1 MDFLPILLPW
11 SLDTAPLM
19 AVIMFC
25 GTLYRKYDSDIYDTK
40 KTLLLVF
47 IIIYLLLLPFCDN
60 INISV
65 REYGSSVITYLLSAL
80 IGCILLVNLSKSL
93 QETVIGRGLQQ
104 IGIHSL
110 TIFSLE
116 IPFILIGKQ
125 LAEIILPEITY
136 LQTAIITSS
145 IQLIITLVGGLL
157 LSIQLHR
164 NEKLRKIVY

>member
-1 MDFLPILLPW
+1 MLG
-11 SLDTAPLM
+11 M
-19 AVIMFC
+19 AEN
-25 GTLYRKYDSDIYDTK
+25 YKYDSES
-40 KTLLLVF
+40 F
-47 IIIYLLLLPFCDN
+47 RN

-80 IGCILLVNLSKSL
+80 TGSIILINLSKSL
-93 QETVIGRGLQQ
+93 QGTIIGKGLQQ

-110 TIFSLE
+110 TIFCIE

-157 LSIQLHR
+157 LSILLHR